1 MALVLADRVQETST
15 TSGTGTLTL
24 NGAVNGFQ
32 SFANGVGNGNTCY
45 YTIYDTVA
53 YTWEVGVGTYT
64 TSGSTLTRTTVFSNS
79 SQTTS
84 LINFAGNLM
93 NVWVD
98 YPAEKAVSTDTLA
111 YPPAIGATT
120 PAAGTFTTITGQNET
135 LKGTGQNFVLGSQGI
150 GNGFWNNSGTAT
162 STQNSAVAPDL
173 TSTAST
179 ITGATDLTFGG
190 NNVRSGNIAVI
201 PNTIYTYS
209 IYLKLNSATTCS
221 AALRDG
227 SLGILYTVTQTSV
240 GVWTRFSATFTTGVN
255 TTLVN
260 ILIGNANGTF
270 YAWGAQLEL
279 GSVTN
284 TYIPTTSAAVYGT
297 PILSFSGVAGL
308 GLQSDGSLYVSPAGI
323 GALQAQATTSTAIGG
338 NARGANAV
346 DWQTS
351 RVSAGQVASGGNS
364 IVGGGQNNLAS
375 GPWTTVAG
383 GRNNIANTND
393 AVVAGGNSNTAG
405 GGTPNAQFV
414 GGGVNNTA
422 SGWNNVVVGGA
433 NNSGTSSGSVTTQAT
448 TIAVTAG
455 TTFYLSATNANI
467 KVGQYIL
474 GTGVTGQTYATSSV
488 TTGTPAVMNTSTIS
502 GTTLTVGSLASG
514 TIIAGMVLTG
524 TGVTAGTYIVSGAGS
539 TWTVSTS
546 QTVASTTITGTAYT
560 FTISQAA
567 TTTAGVTLSFY
578 TPHGVV
584 VGGGNNQATG
594 AYSFIG
600 GGGDAGTSANRNA
613 ASGDWSVVVGGQTN
627 TATTSYSFIGGG
639 SGNNI
644 TSNTYGSI
652 IGGQQNTVSNYA
664 STVLGGYKNTASG
677 NASIAGGYQ
686 STTRSI
692 NTAVAFSGAQF
703 SALGDSQYETFI
715 LSATTTNATITEL
728 YSLYNSSPNT
738 TSIPILPAP
747 SASTSSVY
755 TFRGLVSAKDTATT
769 NAAGWEIKGVIQRT
783 GAGVGTVALVGT
795 PSITLLGANAGAI
808 SAGWGQVGNVTVTA
822 DTTNGGISV
831 NVTGAASTTIRWNCR
846 LDTSE
851 LG

>member
-135 LKGTGQNFVLGSQGI
+135 LKGTGQNFVLNSQGI
-150 GNGFWNNSGTAT
+150 GTGFWNNVGTAT
-162 STQNSAVAPDL
+162 STQNSAVAPDS

-201 PNTIYTYS
+201 SNTTYTYS

-221 AALRDG
+221 AALRDASSG
-227 SLGILYTVTQTSV
+227 ALYTVTQTSV
-240 GVWTRFSATFTTGVN
+240 GVWTRFSATFSTSVN

-284 TYIPTTSAAVYGT
+284 TYIPTTSTAVYGT

-308 GLQSDGSLYVSPAGI
+308 GLQSDGSLYVSPVGT
-323 GALQAQATTSTAIGG
+323 GALQAQTTTSTATGG

-364 IVGGGQNNLAS
+364 TVGGGQNNLAS

-448 TIAVTAG
+448 TIATTAG
-455 TTFYLSATNANI
+455 TTLYLSSTNANI
-467 KVGQYIL
+467 RVGAYIT
-474 GTGVTGQTYATSSV
+474 GTGVSGQTYATSTV

-524 TGVTAGTYIVSGAGS
+524 TGVTAGTYIVSGSGLS
-539 TWTVSTS
+539 WTVSTS

-560 FTISQAA
+560 FTISQSA
-567 TTTAGVTLSFY
+567 TTAAGVTLSFY

-600 GGGDAGTSANRNA
+600 GGGDAGTAANGNV
-613 ASGDWSVVVGGQTN
+613 ASGDWSVVVGGAKGVASGVGSVVVGGGLSP
-627 TATTSYSFIGGG
+627 TATPTTG
-639 SGNNI
+639 
-644 TSNTYGSI
+644 
-652 IGGQQNTVSNYA
+652 
-664 STVLGGYKNTASG
+664 NTASG
-677 NASIAGGYQ
+677 LDSAVIGGANNNASAFWSTVVGGRYH
-686 STTRSI
+686 
-692 NTAVAFSGAQF
+692 VANSNYGVAMV
-703 SALGDSQYETFI
+703 G
-715 LSATTTNATITEL
+715 TNATTRAILGNFAIGVGNSVYNAGQSQAAILIITAQ
-728 YSLYNSSPNT
+728 T
-738 TSIPILPAP
+738 TDATATVLTSTLT
-747 SASTSSVY
+747 SASTTNQVILPGNSAYS
-755 TFRGLVSAKDTATT
+755 FRATII
-769 NAAGWEIKGVIQRT
+769 AGVT
-783 GAGVGTVALVGT
+783 GAGNTASWILQGAIKRGSGVGTTAIVGTVN
-795 PSITLLGANAGAI
+795 SILLAQDSGASTWAV
-808 SAGWGQVGNVTVTA
+808 SATA
-822 DTTNGGISV
+822 DTTNGGLAIT
-831 NVTGAASTTIRWNCR
+831 VTGQASTTIRWVCKVE
-846 LDTSE
+846 TTE
-851 LG
+851 MTY